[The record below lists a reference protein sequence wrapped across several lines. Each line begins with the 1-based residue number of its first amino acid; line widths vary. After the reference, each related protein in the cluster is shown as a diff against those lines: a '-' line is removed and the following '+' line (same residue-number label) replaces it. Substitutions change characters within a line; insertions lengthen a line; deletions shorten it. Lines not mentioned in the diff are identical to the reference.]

1 MYNTFFGVTK
11 APFNLTPDPDFLYL
25 TAQHREALAG
35 LSYAIFARKGF
46 VVLTGTAGTGKTTL
60 LTRIMGHLAVP
71 RVQYSV
77 ILNPTLSPAEFLEAA
92 MMDFGINDVPASKA
106 QRISKLQ
113 DFLWKAHQAGQISA
127 LIVDEAHTLSLEVL
141 EEIRLLGNFESA
153 SEKFLQI
160 ALVGQCELDDLLNSA
175 HLWQLKQRIAR
186 RMTITPLSAE
196 DVGPYIQYRWK
207 IAGGKEAPF
216 SAEAVAGIGQATH
229 GIPRLINVTCDNA
242 LIEAFADESAMV
254 EARHVIGVCRD
265 LHLTAPVPHLS
276 PPIPQRAP
284 APPALASV
292 PALDAYPMKTL
303 ERYSTAPAHRPS
315 MLGRLRSKFKSTP
328 RTEIA

>member
-1 MYNTFFGVTK
+1 MYNTFFGVDK
-11 APFNLTPDPDFLYL
+11 APFNLTPDADFLYL
-25 TAQHREALAG
+25 TTQHREALAA
-35 LSYAIFARKGF
+35 LSYAILARKGF
-46 VVLTGTAGTGKTTL
+46 LVLTGTAGTGKTTL
-60 LTRIMGHLAVP
+60 LTRIMWHLPVP

-92 MMDFGINDVPASKA
+92 MMDFGLNDIPASKA

-113 DFLWKAHQAGQISA
+113 DFLWKAHQAGKISA
-127 LIVDEAHTLSLEVL
+127 LIVDEAHKLSLEVL

-160 ALVGQCELDDLLNSA
+160 ALVGQCELDDLLNSQD
-175 HLWQLKQRIAR
+175 LWQLKQRIAR

-207 IAGGKEAPF
+207 VAGGKEAPF
-216 SAEAVAGIGQATH
+216 SAEAVAAIEQATH

-242 LIEAFADESAMV
+242 LIEAYADESAMV
-254 EARHVIGVCRD
+254 EVRHVIGACQD
-265 LHLTAPVPHLS
+265 LHLS
-276 PPIPQRAP
+276 AP
-284 APPALASV
+284 APSPLVPQDAPLTLASV
-292 PALDAYPMKTL
+292 PAVDAFPMKTL
-303 ERYSTAPAHRPS
+303 ERYSIAPAHRPS

-328 RTEIA
+328 RIETA